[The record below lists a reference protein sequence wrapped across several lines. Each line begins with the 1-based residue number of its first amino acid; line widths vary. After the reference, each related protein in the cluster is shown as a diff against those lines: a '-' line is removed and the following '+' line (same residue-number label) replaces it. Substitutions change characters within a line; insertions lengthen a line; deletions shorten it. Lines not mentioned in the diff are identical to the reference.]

1 MRMIFFGNL
10 SSWVYIN
17 LTVLTSIKHILVSIF
32 YVLIDGVL
40 LLKILN
46 HLILNY
52 IVLENLH
59 LVLILNKKVIL
70 IIKIINDQKLLL
82 QPVQILEQ
90 IQFIPH
96 INFILKLLNPLLIS
110 LSILLDLTSS
120 QIISH
125 SILLINLQW

>member
-59 LVLILNKKVIL
+59 LVLILNKKVVL

-90 IQFIPH
+90 IQLIPH

>member
-17 LTVLTSIKHILVSIF
+17 LTVLTSINHILVSIF

-59 LVLILNKKVIL
+59 LVLILNKKVVL

-82 QPVQILEQ
+82 QPVQILEYIKKKFQPLFDQ
-90 IQFIPH
+90 IDQ
-96 INFILKLLNPLLIS
+96 NS
-110 LSILLDLTSS
+110 QDL
-120 QIISH
+120 
-125 SILLINLQW
+125 

>member
-59 LVLILNKKVIL
+59 LVLILNKKVVL

-90 IQFIPH
+90 IQLIPH

-125 SILLINLQW
+125 SILLINLQ

>member
-1 MRMIFFGNL
+1 MIFFGNL

-59 LVLILNKKVIL
+59 LVLILNKKVVL

-90 IQFIPH
+90 IQLIPH

-125 SILLINLQW
+125 SILLINLQ